1 MIGFLLAA
9 AITIPC
15 IDGWEMIDRINQNE
29 WLEPQTK
36 KEIIVEIKKVMD
48 CEYYGRQEE
57 TN

>member
-1 MIGFLLAA
+1 MISFLLA
-9 AITIPC
+9 ISIPC
-15 IDGWEMIDRINQNE
+15 IDGWEMIDRVNQNE

-36 KEIIVEIKKVMD
+36 EELIIEIKKVMD